1 MLSPE
6 QLAARKDKLTAS
18 MISPLMTGDTA
29 KIMNL
34 YMLLTNDPSYSEPD
48 FSENWPVQ
56 LGSFTEPLSLSWFEL
71 KRGPVSRRGEV
82 VVHPNGWAAATLDG
96 WSDLHGCVIETKH
109 CGGHEPFE
117 TLVERYQPQMHW
129 QMIVTNTKQCALSVI
144 MGARE
149 PIVEIID
156 YDEAYGAELMRRA
169 EWFMQHVWN
178 KVPPVDI
185 DEPVTPPVP
194 GKVYSFEGNNAWA
207 EEAFLWLENIA
218 GKRQAEASEKTLKAM
233 VPADA
238 KKCEGHGV
246 RITRDRGGRL
256 SLRQEEETL

>member
-1 MLSPE
+1 MLSPAQKE
-6 QLAARKDKLTAS
+6 ARKNKLTAS
-18 MISPLMTGDTA
+18 AVSCLMTGNTQR
-29 KIMNL
+29 IYEL
-34 YMLLTNDPSYSEPD
+34 YMMLTDDPSYSEPD
-48 FSENWPVQ
+48 FSENWPVR
-56 LGSFTEPLSLSWFEL
+56 LGECTEQLSLDWFEL

-96 WSDLHGCVIETKH
+96 WSDLHGCVVETKH

-117 TLVERYQPQMHW
+117 TIVERYQPQMHW

-149 PIVEIID
+149 PIVEFID
-156 YDEAYGAELMRRA
+156 YDEDYGAELMRRA

-194 GKVYSFEGNNAWA
+194 GKVYDMSSSNSWSSS
-207 EEAFLWLENIA
+207 AFLWRENIA
-218 GKRQAEASEKTLKAM
+218 GKKLAEMAEKELKAL

-238 KKCEGHGV
+238 KKCTGAG
-246 RITRDRGGRL
+246 IYISRDRAGRL
-256 SLRQEEETL
+256 SLREEETA

>member
-1 MLSPE
+1 MLTPA
-6 QLAARKDKLTAS
+6 QIDARRGKLTAS
-18 MISPLMTGDTA
+18 SVAALMTGDTS
-29 KIMNL
+29 KIMQL
-34 YMLLTNDPSYSEPD
+34 YMEMTDDPAFVPID
-48 FSENWPVQ
+48 FSEVWPVQ
-56 LGSFTEPLSLSWFEL
+56 LGSATEHLQISWFEL
-71 KRGPVSRRGEV
+71 KRGPVSRQGEV

-96 WSDLHGCVIETKH
+96 WSDLHGCVVECKH

-117 TLVERYQPQMHW
+117 TIVERYQPQMHW

-149 PIVEIID
+149 PIVDFVD
-156 YDEAYGAELMRRA
+156 YDEEYGAELMRRA

-194 GKVYSFEGNNAWA
+194 GKVYEMSTSNEWCSK
-207 EEAFLWLENIA
+207 AFLWRENIA
-218 GKRQAEASEKTLKAM
+218 GKKLAEMAEKELKAL

-238 KKCEGHGV
+238 KKAHGAG
-246 RITRDRGGRL
+246 IYISRDRAGRL
-256 SLRQEEETL
+256 SLREEETA